1 MFCRNKNCQRKF
13 DEKLKERLF
22 DTYKLSN
29 HDKLILLLR
38 KDIYPYKYMDDLEKY
53 NETSLE
59 YGRYY

>member
-1 MFCRNKNCQRKF
+1 MFCRNKSCQWKF

-29 HDKLILLLR
+29 HDKFILLLR

-53 NETSLE
+53 NETSLL
-59 YGRYY
+59 